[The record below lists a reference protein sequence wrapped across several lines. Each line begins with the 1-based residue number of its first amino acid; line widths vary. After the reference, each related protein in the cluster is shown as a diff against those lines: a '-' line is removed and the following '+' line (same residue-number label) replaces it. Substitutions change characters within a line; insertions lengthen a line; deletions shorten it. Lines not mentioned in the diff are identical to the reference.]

1 MCEEFKRALV
11 NHLKNG
17 NIYPGD
23 DKCCWTIEELPIY
36 GRCLIANRDIQPNEE
51 IFRDKP
57 LIVGPRVNN
66 YNKIFCISCYK
77 VLNKLSLCS
86 QKCKFPVCSECE
98 NNDAQ
103 HRVEC
108 ELIRSWKLK
117 NENKYSKH
125 LFRAL
130 TVIRGLLLS
139 KEESELMFMMACH
152 ENTSVQNMEVEKILV
167 EFDGLSE
174 DSEIVNK
181 LKKISSILN
190 TNAFE
195 VGLPHDSQPE
205 HGISLRGLFPLGA
218 VMNHN
223 CIPNIYYVY
232 NDHKVMIAK
241 ASKLI
246 KRGDQIFNSYTKLL
260 WGTMQRR
267 VHLGYSKNFLCKCE
281 RCLDPKEFNSN
292 ISGIKC
298 IHPQCDSIMLPIN
311 PLVITSSWKCEKCNF
326 KLDHARISKITD
338 ILSKQIFNRISNEP
352 MKLINQYLK
361 EKLSNF
367 LPDSNQLTI
376 ELKLQ
381 IILKMKQESDYI
393 MTIEDFQD
401 IENYCQNILNIIDM
415 LTMGECFVK
424 GILCHELAVTK
435 IKLSELQGHVLN
447 KETRENLS
455 VLLKKSWDIIGNSIS
470 EPKDLKDLLNS
481 FT

>member
-1 MCEEFKRALV
+1 MCEDFKRALV
-11 NHLKNG
+11 DHIKNG

-23 DKCCWTIEELPIY
+23 DKCAWDIEELPVY
-36 GRCLIANRDIQPNEE
+36 GRCLIAKRDIEANEE
-51 IFRDKP
+51 IFRDHP

-66 YNKIFCISCYK
+66 YIKIFCISCYK
-77 VLNKLSLCS
+77 VLNKLTLCS

-98 NNDAQ
+98 KTEA

-130 TVIRGLLLS
+130 TVIRGLLLT
-139 KEESELMFMMACH
+139 KEESKLINMMACH
-152 ENTSVQNMEVEKILV
+152 ENSSVQNMEVEKILD
-167 EFDGLSE
+167 EFDELTA
-174 DSEIVNK
+174 DSEIVQK

-195 VGLPHDSQPE
+195 VGLPHDSQPD

-223 CIPNIYYVY
+223 CIPNTYYVY
-232 NDHKVMIAK
+232 NDHKIMIVK
-241 ASKLI
+241 SSKLI
-246 KRGDQIFNSYTKLL
+246 KKGEQIFNSYTKLL
-260 WGTMQRR
+260 WGTLQRR
-267 VHLGYSKNFLCKCE
+267 VHLGYSKNFLCNCE
-281 RCLDPKEFNSN
+281 RCLDRTEFNSN

-311 PLVITSSWKCEKCNF
+311 PLVVTSPWKCEKCNF
-326 KLDHARISKITD
+326 KLDHARASKITD
-338 ILSKQIFNRISNEP
+338 ILSKQIFNRISTEP
-352 MKLINQYLK
+352 MTKINHYLK
-361 EKLSNF
+361 NKLANF
-367 LPDSNQLTI
+367 LPDGNQFTI

-393 MTIEDFQD
+393 MTIEDYQD
-401 IENYCQNILNIIDM
+401 IEKYCQDILNIIDK

-424 GILCHELAVTK
+424 GILYHEIAITK
-435 IKLSELQGHVLN
+435 IRLSELQGQEMN
-447 KETRENLS
+447 DEMRENLAC
-455 VLLKKSWDIIGNSIS
+455 LLKKTQVIVGNSIS
-470 EPKDLKDLLNS
+470 EPKDLKDLLKIYS
-481 FT
+481 